1 MKGPIVVGTDGSETA
16 SIALTAAIDLA
27 KTFNQPLH
35 VVSAFRPMS
44 VPGNL
49 PAEFDGCIT
58 SSSAVD
64 AVVNEAIMRAR
75 SAGVTVTAHAET
87 GSAADALLSV
97 AESVEADLIVVGNRG
112 IRSKT
117 RYVLGNVPSKVV
129 HHATCST
136 YVVQTT

>member
-1 MKGPIVVGTDGSETA
+1 MKGPIVVGTDGSDTA
-16 SIALTAAIDLA
+16 NIAVAAAIELA
-27 KTFNQPLH
+27 KTFKQPLH
-35 VVSAFRPMS
+35 VVSAFRPIS

-58 SSSAVD
+58 SSSKVD
-64 AVVNEAIMRAR
+64 SVVSEAMMRAKA
-75 SAGVTVTAHAET
+75 AGVTVTAHAET

-97 AESVEADLIVVGNRG
+97 AEEVQADLIVVGNRG

-129 HHATCST
+129 HHAMCST
-136 YVVQTT
+136 YVVQTS